1 MFLKFSDIE
10 ISSSSSGKK
19 PARSSSNSSL
29 QSESDSCNGDSSTG
43 STSNNGNI
51 ISSTN
56 DISNSS
62 VNGNSTNGAKN
73 FVKGKSIGG
82 SSSGGGISNHY
93 SAASNGVS
101 AVEQLL
107 QVGRELQSLSIAM
120 RRMYGHNENNKKL
133 MENAFSLLAYADPWD
148 SPVGWQL
155 SPRQREPVC
164 AALNSAILQSI
175 QLPRTPPLQV
185 ALNHAHLLLTQQ
197 ARSGLGACAFI
208 DLDMQA
214 DIK

>member
-1 MFLKFSDIE
+1 MQSD
-10 ISSSSSGKK
+10 
-19 PARSSSNSSL
+19 
-29 QSESDSCNGDSSTG
+29 SDSCNGDSSG
-43 STSNNGNI
+43 SASNNGNI
-51 ISSTN
+51 ISN
-56 DISNSS
+56 DISSSS
-62 VNGNSTNGAKN
+62 VNGNSTSNGAKN
-73 FVKGKSIGG
+73 FVKGKSIGV
-82 SSSGGGISNHY
+82 SSSHY
-93 SAASNGVS
+93 SAASNGAGGGMT

-120 RRMYGHNENNKKL
+120 RRIYGHNENNKKL

-155 SPRQREPVC
+155 SSRQREPVC

-214 DIK
+214 EIK